1 MNYKQCLLKAVVPA
15 EYNQE
20 EQNYMKGSLE
30 SRQHVFTTPKK
41 RLLWLILVS
50 HEREKTVNHILKK
63 LSDDSREK
71 LELFVQT
78 VQESS
83 TALEFSECI
92 TLPRSSVIICKELNV
107 AQNLRVKGK

>member
-20 EQNYMKGSLE
+20 EQNYMKGS
-30 SRQHVFTTPKK
+30 
-41 RLLWLILVS
+41 LVS